1 MTITEIPSPLALVV
15 DDEPSICD
23 SLSGVLSDEGWRV
36 DTAPS
41 GTDGLRLFMNKYYD
55 IVFLDVWMSG
65 LDGIETLQRMKDHR
79 RDVPIVIMS
88 GHGTI
93 ETAVRATKLGAFQFL
108 EKPLSIEKIF
118 PLLNDVLE
126 KKSRENRSAQM
137 LIEKY
142 AMVGTSAS
150 MEQIRKQIQVIGP
163 RNSWVLITGENGTGK
178 ENLARN
184 IHSASKRSGKAFV
197 AVNCAAI
204 PEELIESELFGFMKG
219 AFTNAINDKR
229 GKFELAHQGTLF
241 LDEIGDMSLKTQAKI
256 LRILQEQSF
265 ERVGGQ
271 ETIHV
276 DVRVIAATN
285 KDLETEIAAG
295 NFREDLFYRLNVIP
309 LIVPPLRKR
318 GDDIEVLV
326 HHFLGIIA
334 HDLGEPQKSIS
345 NDALDVLKAHHWP
358 GNIRELRNLCERMCI
373 LVPNSRIEL
382 SDLPD
387 SLKQSKGFTLD
398 ANLHLKTSL
407 TAKTLKEARDDF
419 ERSFIL
425 GKLEEYEW
433 NVTKT
438 ADAIGVE
445 RSSLH
450 RKLRAYQIDSQKLKG

>member
-1 MTITEIPSPLALVV
+1 MTLTEIPSPLALVV
-15 DDEPSICD
+15 DDEPSICE

-41 GTDGLRLFMNKYYD
+41 GTEGLRLFMNKYYD

-79 RDVPIVIMS
+79 REVPIVIMS

-93 ETAVRATKLGAFQFL
+93 ETAVRATKLGAYQFL

-118 PLLNDVLE
+118 PILNDVLE

-142 AMVGTSAS
+142 AMVGKSPS

-184 IHSASKRSGKAFV
+184 IHSASKRSTKAFV

-204 PEELIESELFGFMKG
+204 PEELIESELFGFVKG
-219 AFTNAINDKR
+219 AFTNAISDKR

-271 ETIHV
+271 DTIHV

-285 KDLETEIAAG
+285 KDLEAEITAG

-309 LIVPPLRKR
+309 LIVPPLRER

-326 HHFLGIIA
+326 DHFLGTIA
-334 HDLGEPQKSIS
+334 HDLGEPQKTIS
-345 NDALDVLKAHHWP
+345 KEALDGLKVHLWP
-358 GNIRELRNLCERMCI
+358 GNIRELRNLCERLCI
-373 LVPNSRIEL
+373 LVPSSKIEL
-382 SDLPD
+382 SDLPE
-387 SLKQSKGFTLD
+387 SLRLNKSIPLGGNSQ
-398 ANLHLKTSL
+398 LKISSN
-407 TAKTLKEARDDF
+407 AKTLKEARDEF

>member
-1 MTITEIPSPLALVV
+1 
-15 DDEPSICD
+15 
-23 SLSGVLSDEGWRV
+23 
-36 DTAPS
+36 
-41 GTDGLRLFMNKYYD
+41 
-55 IVFLDVWMSG
+55 
-65 LDGIETLQRMKDHR
+65 
-79 RDVPIVIMS
+79 
-88 GHGTI
+88 
-93 ETAVRATKLGAFQFL
+93 
-108 EKPLSIEKIF
+108 
-118 PLLNDVLE
+118 
-126 KKSRENRSAQM
+126 M

-285 KDLETEIAAG
+285 KDLEAEIAAG

-382 SDLPD
+382 SDLPE
-387 SLKQSKGFTLD
+387 SLKQIKGFPLD
-398 ANLHLKTSL
+398 VNLHLKTIL
-407 TAKTLKEARDDF
+407 AAKTLKEARDEF

-425 GKLEEYEW
+425 DKLEEYEW